1 MRDTLIHRPDSLALR
16 VLLCTAL
23 ALVLLC
29 ILVLAGVPP
38 VDRDA
43 LTHHLA
49 VPKLYLRHGGI
60 YEIPAVPFSYYPM
73 NLDLLYMAALHLGSD
88 ILPKYIHCAF
98 GLLTAGMLFAYL
110 RKRLQSTTFGLLG
123 CLLFL
128 SLPVIVKLSV
138 TVYVDLGLIFFS
150 TAALLQLF
158 RWAESGFQMRHL
170 LLSGVLTG
178 LCLGTKYNGMLCA
191 FLLGLVVLILPLRAP
206 VCSSDAESM
215 PSSMHKRRSSL
226 HALWYAVVFCAAALA
241 VFSPWMT
248 RNYAWTGNPVYPMA
262 DGLWGASISRTSDN
276 PEYAEEADHDRTPT
290 ENAGSGLNHFAL
302 RTVVFEESLLDIL
315 LIPVRIFFQ
324 GADDDPQHFDGR
336 LNPYLLFFPIAAL
349 ALTGRRRWP
358 PALVLEQQL
367 MAGFAVV
374 YLLLSFLLT
383 DMRVRYV
390 APILPPLVLLTVFG
404 IHDLQAALQ
413 NSTAGLTR
421 RCGSVGILASLVV
434 LLALNGSYIQ
444 DLMGRVQ
451 PFSYLTGKVSRD
463 EYIQKR
469 RPEYAANAY
478 INRNLTDDSRIL
490 CLFTGNRIYYSDRE
504 MVCDSELFRH
514 IIRSAPSPE
523 AVRERLLQLGISHL
537 LLHGPIFTRW
547 ADSQFDDQGRGVLQ
561 SLFKQNLRSIFA
573 SNDYYL
579 FQIMQGSGIVI
590 EKSAL

>member
-1 MRDTLIHRPDSLALR
+1 MAWSNSLTLRM
-16 VLLCTAL
+16 LLCAAL

-29 ILVLAGVPP
+29 IFVLAGVPP

-88 ILPKYIHCAF
+88 IAPKYIHCAF

-110 RKRLQSTTFGLLG
+110 RKRLRSATYGLLG

-128 SLPVIVKLSV
+128 SLPVIVKLSI

-191 FLLGLVVLILPLRAP
+191 FLLGLVVLILPLRASAGVGGSEDLP
-206 VCSSDAESM
+206 ASTHKKKSSVW
-215 PSSMHKRRSSL
+215 
-226 HALWYAVVFCAAALA
+226 ALGQAVLFCAAALT
-241 VFSPWMT
+241 VFSPWMI

-262 DGLWGASISRTSDN
+262 DGLWSSNTQRASDN
-276 PEYAEEADHDRTPT
+276 PRVAAEAENDRSST
-290 ENAGSGLNHFAL
+290 ENEGAGLNHFAL
-302 RTVVFEESLLDIL
+302 RTVVFGESLLDIL

-324 GADDDPQHFDGR
+324 GADDNPHYFDGR
-336 LNPYLLFFPIAAL
+336 LNPYLLIFPIAAL
-349 ALTGRRRWP
+349 ALTGRRRR
-358 PALVLEQQL
+358 PAAWVIEQRL
-367 MAGFAVV
+367 MVGFAGV
-374 YLLLSFLLT
+374 YLLLSFVLT

-404 IHDLQAALQ
+404 IHDLKTVFQ
-413 NSTAGLTR
+413 NSNAGFTRRWGSAGIHAAVAGLLAMN
-421 RCGSVGILASLVV
+421 GLYIL
-434 LLALNGSYIQ
+434 
-444 DLMGRVQ
+444 DLMGRVE
-451 PFSYLTGKVSRD
+451 PFGYLTGKVSRD
-463 EYIQKR
+463 AYIQKH
-469 RPEYAANAY
+469 RPEYAANMF
-478 INRNLTDDSRIL
+478 INRNLDGDSRIL
-490 CLFTGNRIYYSDRE
+490 CLFTGNLIYYSDRE
-504 MVCDSELFRH
+504 MLCDSELFRR
-514 IIRSAPSPE
+514 IIRTAPSAE
-523 AVRERLLQLGISHL
+523 AARERLFQLGISHL

-547 ADSQFDDQGRGVLQ
+547 ADSQFDDRARGVLQ
-561 SLFKQNLRSIFA
+561 NLFKQDLDGIFQ
-573 SNDYYL
+573 SHDYYL
-579 FQIMQGSGIVI
+579 FQLVKG
-590 EKSAL
+590 